1 VDFNLI
7 SNIGKSRKNSIGY
20 NSYQLLRLPK
30 FHVLLAVIQGGTLK
44 ITELLKYYDIFHSD

>member
-1 VDFNLI
+1 MDFNLI